1 MFIKIDFCKKKKK
14 NIFKYIMSTQ
24 ESVLNN
30 MLELCEKEMSEGD
43 YLIAASLLKIAS
55 EKKDVRS
62 VFRNLT
68 FDSPINIKIGKLNLI
83 IHSIVQKLVN
93 SSYGSS
99 YYVTES
105 VNVQFTDE
113 NFSIKKSLF
122 EIWMSFLIKK
132 EMAIE
137 VHLCDNFSP
146 NSNINYDKFKKFI
159 LKREELDDEGED
171 WIYSNYSSYISEVVK
186 QSIELKTRII
196 T

>member
-1 MFIKIDFCKKKKK
+1 
-14 NIFKYIMSTQ
+14 MSTQ

-30 MLELCEKEMSEGD
+30 MLVLCEKQMSEGD

-55 EKKDVRS
+55 EKKDVRL
-62 VFRNLT
+62 VFRTLT
-68 FDSPINIKIGKLNLI
+68 FDSPINIKIGKTSLVIN
-83 IHSIVQKLVN
+83 SIVQKLMN
-93 SSYGSS
+93 NS

-113 NFSIKKSLF
+113 NFSVKKYSF
-122 EIWMSFLIKK
+122 ESWMSFLIKK

-137 VHLCDNFSP
+137 VHLCDNLSP
-146 NSNINYDKFKKFI
+146 NSNITYDKFKKFI
-159 LKREELDDEGED
+159 LKRDELDDDEGEEY
-171 WIYSNYSSYISEVVK
+171 IYRNYSMYISEVVK